1 MLGLIKKKANT
12 LLGIDISSTSVKL
25 LELSRSGGRYKVEAY
40 AVEPLPPNAVVEK
53 NIVELEG
60 VGQALSRVLVK
71 AKTNLKSA
79 VVAVA
84 GSAVIT
90 KTIEM
95 EAGLSEDELEN
106 QLKIEADQ
114 YIPYPLEEVAIDFEV
129 QGLSARNP
137 ERVDVLLAACRKEN
151 VEVRE
156 AALALAGLTAKVV
169 DVEAYAL
176 ERSYALL
183 SSQLGADTDQL
194 TVAVVDIGATM
205 TTLPAGRAI
214 RNIDFQR
221 GEKGE
226 GNVVIDLSDPTLSPD
241 IQEQGGKIRLDF
253 AKTQLPDALR
263 VRLDVKDFATPVQ
276 FVNASAQ
283 SDRTSITIEPS
294 GLYDYLVYQT
304 DNRLTVSIKPMTTED
319 AERRKKDNFAYT
331 GEKLS
336 LNFQDIDVRSV
347 LQLIADFTDL
357 NLVASDTVQGNITL
371 RLQNVPWDQA
381 LDLVLKTKGL
391 DKRKLGNVL
400 LVAPADEIAAR
411 ERQELE
417 AQKQIAELAP
427 LRRELIQVNYAKAAD
442 IAKLF
447 QSVTSDGG
455 QEGKEGGR
463 GSITVDDRTNSIIAY
478 QPQERLDELRRIVS
492 QLDIPVR
499 QVMIE
504 ARIVEANVGYDKSL
518 GVRWGGAYHKGNW
531 RGYGKD
537 GNIGIKDEDGM
548 NCGPIA
554 GNCTFPTTG
563 TSKSPSPFVDIG
575 AKDATSGIGIGFITD
590 NIILDL
596 QLSAMEKTGN
606 GEIVSQPKVVTSDKE
621 TAKILKGQEVPYQE
635 ASSSGAT
642 STSFKEAA
650 LSLEVTPQITPDNR
664 IIVEVKVTKDAP
676 DFDRALN
683 GVPPINKNEVNAK
696 ILVNDGETIVIGGVF
711 SNTQS
716 KSVDKVPF
724 LGDLPYLGRLFRRD
738 TVSDV
743 KNELLVFLTPRI
755 MNNQAIAIGR

>member
-1 MLGLIKKKANT
+1 MNSTLSRLGLSLMA
-12 LLGIDISSTSVKL
+12 
-25 LELSRSGGRYKVEAY
+25 
-40 AVEPLPPNAVVEK
+40 
-53 NIVELEG
+53 
-60 VGQALSRVLVK
+60 ALASP
-71 AKTNLKSA
+71 A
-79 VVAVA
+79 
-84 GSAVIT
+84 
-90 KTIEM
+90 
-95 EAGLSEDELEN
+95 
-106 QLKIEADQ
+106 
-114 YIPYPLEEVAIDFEV
+114 
-129 QGLSARNP
+129 
-137 ERVDVLLAACRKEN
+137 LLAANLNALDVASLPGDR
-151 VEVRE
+151 VELKLDFDEPVAAPRGYTLDQPARIALDLPGVSSKLDSKNRE
-156 AALALAGLTAKVV
+156 LGVGNARSVTV
-169 DVEAYAL
+169 VEAQGRTRL
-176 ERSYALL
+176 IVNL
-183 SSQLGADTDQL
+183 
-194 TVAVVDIGATM
+194 
-205 TTLPAGRAI
+205 TTLVPYSTRVDGNNLFVVLGESGAAAPAAVAPVAAPVAQPAPAAVQSKSI
-214 RNIDFQR
+214 SNIDFRR
-221 GEKGE
+221 GDDGA
-226 GNVVIDLSDPTLSPD
+226 GNVVISLSDPSISPN
-241 IQEQGGKIRLDF
+241 IEEQGGKIRVTF
-253 AKTQLPDALR
+253 AKTQLPEALR
-263 VRLDVKDFATPVQ
+263 VRLDVQDFATPVK
-276 FVNASAQ
+276 FVDATSQGGAASIA
-283 SDRTSITIEPS
+283 IEPS
-294 GLYDYLVYQT
+294 GRYDYLAYQT
-304 DNRLTVSIKPMTTED
+304 DDKLTISIKPLTADE
-319 AERRKKDNFAYT
+319 AEKRNAEHFAYS

-447 QSVTSDGG
+447 QSVTSNGASTED
-455 QEGKEGGR
+455 R

-518 GVRWGGAYHKGNW
+518 GVRWGGNLWAGDKW
-531 RGYGKD
+531 RAWGKEGDLGVADDPDASGSPGDDGYIPSRQVGRFP
-537 GNIGIKDEDGM
+537 GIPEVPL
-548 NCGPIA
+548 N
-554 GNCTFPTTG
+554 T
-563 TSKSPSPFVDIG
+563 PFVDMGAIG
-575 AKDATSGIGIGFITD
+575 STSGIGLGFVT
-590 NIILDL
+590 NNAILDL

-606 GEIVSQPKVVTSDKE
+606 GEVVSQPKVVTSDKE
-621 TAKILKGQEVPYQE
+621 TAKILKGSEIPYQE

-664 IIVEVKVTKDAP
+664 IIMEVKVTKDEP
-676 DFDRALN
+676 DFSQAASTGGIPAIR
-683 GVPPINKNEVNAK
+683 KNEVNAK
-696 ILVNDGETIVIGGVF
+696 VLVTDGETIVIGGVF

-724 LGDLPYLGRLFRRD
+724 LGDLPFVGRLFRRD
-738 TVSDV
+738 LVQDRKS
-743 KNELLVFLTPRI
+743 ELLVFITPRI
-755 MNNQAIAIGR
+755 MNNQEIQASR

>member
-1 MLGLIKKKANT
+1 MEGNNLFVVVGNSPA
-12 LLGIDISSTSVKL
+12 GASV
-25 LELSRSGGRYKVEAY
+25 A
-40 AVEPLPPNAVVEK
+40 
-53 NIVELEG
+53 
-60 VGQALSRVLVK
+60 
-71 AKTNLKSA
+71 SA
-79 VVAVA
+79 A
-84 GSAVIT
+84 
-90 KTIEM
+90 
-95 EAGLSEDELEN
+95 
-106 QLKIEADQ
+106 
-114 YIPYPLEEVAIDFEV
+114 P
-129 QGLSARNP
+129 
-137 ERVDVLLAACRKEN
+137 
-151 VEVRE
+151 VR
-156 AALALAGLTAKVV
+156 ASPAPA
-169 DVEAYAL
+169 
-176 ERSYALL
+176 SYA
-183 SSQLGADTDQL
+183 QPIKPKPY
-194 TVAVVDIGATM
+194 V
-205 TTLPAGRAI
+205 PAGRAI

-400 LVAPADEIAAR
+400 LVAPVGEIAAR

-447 QSVTSDGG
+447 QSVTSSG
-455 QEGKEGGR
+455 EEKENSR

-518 GVRWGGAYHKGNW
+518 GVRWGGAYHNGNW
-531 RGYGKD
+531 NSYGKN
-537 GNIGIKDEDGM
+537 GNMGIKDKEGY
-548 NCGPIA
+548 NCGPFQ
-554 GNCTFPTTG
+554 GQCTFPTRDN
-563 TSKSPSPFVDIG
+563 SPTPFVDMG
-575 AKDATSGIGIGFITD
+575 AKDASSGIGIGFITD

-606 GEIVSQPKVVTSDKE
+606 GEVVSQPKVVTSDKE
-621 TAKILKGQEVPYQE
+621 TAKILKGSEIPYQE

-676 DFDRALN
+676 DFQNALN

-711 SNTQS
+711 SNTQT
-716 KSVDKVPF
+716 KAVDKVPF

-738 TVSDV
+738 TVSDT